1 MCDRFTQAYTWR
13 ELVALY
19 GLTQPALEL
28 AAALQHRPDRHY
40 RRADPAQ
47 QQALRNPDW

>member
-19 GLTQPALEL
+19 ALTQQADERLKWR
-28 AAALQHRPDRHY
+28 AAFAPFMTGQNLTPPETDG
-40 RRADPAQ
+40 AK
-47 QQALRNPDW
+47 